1 MTQHTVRAFDEDL
14 TRLHGMVSDMG
25 SRAAMAIELA
35 VKALEQRDLTAAE
48 AIVADDKRIDELEAE
63 IERHVVTTI
72 ALRAPMADDLRTMI
86 AALKIAAVLERV
98 GDYGKSIAKRVPILS
113 GDRAIE
119 GIPLL
124 ASMAQLVCEMLRDI
138 MAAYAGRDAAKAEE
152 VCARDRKVDEFYNAI
167 FRASITYMMENP
179 RSITESAHLLFIAK
193 NLERA
198 GDHATNVGEMIYFA
212 ATGRHMDEREKG
224 ADITEAE
231 SKPKSGG

>member
-25 SRAAMAIELA
+25 SRAAMSIQLA
-35 VKALEQRDLTAAE
+35 VKALEQRDLAAAE
-48 AIVADDKRIDELEAE
+48 IIVADDKRIDELEAE

-113 GDRAIE
+113 ADRTIDSV
-119 GIPLL
+119 PLL
-124 ASMAQLVCEMLRDI
+124 VSMSQIVCEMLRDVL
-138 MAAYAGRDAAKAEE
+138 AAYVGRDAEKAEE

-167 FRASITYMMENP
+167 FRSSITYMMENP
-179 RSITESAHLLFIAK
+179 RSISESAHLLFIAK

-212 ATGRHMDEREKG
+212 ATGKHMDEREKG
-224 ADITEAE
+224 ADVTAPERE
-231 SKPKSGG
+231 G

>member
-14 TRLHGMVSDMG
+14 NRLHGMVSDMG
-25 SRAAMAIELA
+25 TRAAMSIELA
-35 VKALEQRDLTAAE
+35 VKALEQRDLAA
-48 AIVADDKRIDELEAE
+48 AAQIVADDKRIDELEAE

-113 GDRAIE
+113 GDRAID
-119 GIPLL
+119 GVPLL
-124 ASMAQLVCEMLRDI
+124 VSMAGIVCEMLRDV
-138 MAAYAGRDAAKAEE
+138 MAAYAGRDAAKAED
-152 VCARDRKVDEFYNAI
+152 VSARDRKVDEFYNSI

-198 GDHATNVGEMIYFA
+198 GDHATNVAEMIYFA
-212 ATGRHMDEREKG
+212 ATGQHMDEREKG
-224 ADITEAE
+224 ADITEATAN
-231 SKPKSGG
+231 PPSGA